1 MERFMIRVGIAE
13 AHTVV
18 REGIRSAL
26 EAAGDIEVAGEASDG
41 DGTLHLVRTESPAVL
56 TLGLA
61 MQGVSGTDLIRKIR
75 RAGPLPRI
83 VVVTRRSETTVASL
97 CFAAGAS
104 GFVVKTSPA
113 HELLAAIRKVASG
126 GVYVNLAP
134 SDEPMLD
141 EVAAESSLP
150 HERLT
155 STELH
160 IFLRIACGQTAAD
173 IAATLGTSPKTISS
187 HRTNIIR
194 KMRLR
199 SDVDLIRYAI
209 VYKLVPDDDPSA

>member
-1 MERFMIRVGIAE
+1 MIRVGIAE
-13 AHTVV
+13 AHAIV
-18 REGIRSAL
+18 RARIRSVL

-41 DGTLHLVRTESPAVL
+41 DGAMRLVRTESPAVL

-61 MQGVSGTDLIRKIR
+61 MQGASGTDLIREIR
-75 RAGPLPRI
+75 RTGQLPRI
-83 VVVTRRSETTVASL
+83 VVVTRFSKASVASQ

-113 HELLAAIRKVASG
+113 HELLAAVRTVASG
-126 GVYVNLAP
+126 GVYINLAA

-141 EVAAESSLP
+141 TAAAESGLP

-155 STELH
+155 PMELH
-160 IFLRIACGQTAAD
+160 IFLRIACGQTAVD
-173 IAATLGTSPKTISS
+173 IAATLGVSPKTVTT
-187 HRTNIIR
+187 HRTNIMR

-199 SDVDLIRYAI
+199 SDVDLVRYAI
-209 VYKLVPDDDPSA
+209 VYKLVPDDDPRA